1 MDRKNLDAT
10 MNSYIIQQDINS
22 YVAKNNK
29 CKINNMTY
37 KQALNKL
44 LELKDSFYKLTWDD
58 SLTEDI
64 RKELREKV
72 PILYG
77 EIEEV
82 YVKIAGLKNVEVEGM
97 GRSGTKGVFPTY
109 LEASI
114 LSSSTSSK
122 SPGYQELL
130 KVIGKVQQLAKDP
143 VPLQIEHSVTNLVQI
158 LRRFRECCQYIKEP
172 PKNEKAVQDIIWIML
187 RSLFDRLD
195 REDTLPKF
203 GIKNYI
209 PDFGIPDLQVLVEA
223 KFIGEKTDVKVI
235 QEEIMADIPAY
246 LNASPKYKSIVVF
259 IYDYAQKL
267 RDSRKFEE
275 DLKSIDGIV
284 DVIIIPGIGT

>member
-1 MDRKNLDAT
+1 
-10 MNSYIIQQDINS
+10 
-22 YVAKNNK
+22 
-29 CKINNMTY
+29 MTY
-37 KQALNKL
+37 KQALDKL
-44 LELKDSFYKLTWDD
+44 LELKDSFYKLIWDD

-77 EIEEV
+77 SIEDV
-82 YVKIAGLKNVEVEGM
+82 YVKITGLKNIEVQSPRGQKKVYATE
-97 GRSGTKGVFPTY
+97 F
-109 LEASI
+109 EAAI
-114 LSSSTSSK
+114 LSSSGFGNLQ
-122 SPGYQELL
+122 PEGYQELL
-130 KVIGKVQQLAKDP
+130 TVIGKVQQLAIDP
-143 VPLQIEHSVTNLVQI
+143 APLQIEHSVTNLIQI

-187 RSLFDRLD
+187 RSQFDRLD

-223 KFIGEKTDVKVI
+223 KFIGEKTDAKAI
-235 QEEIMADIPAY
+235 QEEIMADIPVY

-259 IYDYAQKL
+259 VYDYAHKL

-284 DVIIIPGIGT
+284 DVIVIPGIGT